1 VIRHQGEVMHPMMSE
16 KFTLEIL
23 HFRKM
28 VGPGFSKLFLFKERT
43 RALAPQ
49 PAGFKAWAQ
58 YIFASE

>member
-1 VIRHQGEVMHPMMSE
+1 MHPMMSE

-28 VGPGFSKLFLFKERT
+28 VGPWFSKLFLFKERT
-43 RALAPQ
+43 WAVAPQ
-49 PAGFKAWAQ
+49 PAGSRAWAQ